1 MVIIFFCSGSDE
13 KAMELFSLTA
23 ANIPEDVVL
32 RRYVSAEH
40 LKGVLLDTKI
50 REAFIII
57 PAFHEETLIDA
68 YFINN
73 LLCRHNSMVI
83 LPDRGKLSA
92 ALGHVLRPVR
102 TFYGDSDL
110 NDIISVIREFT
121 GCQSAKKPNKQ
132 VIAMKTFFDVPH
144 NNGMEKKVSNL

>member
-1 MVIIFFCSGSDE
+1 LIDYKNRLSCT
-13 KAMELFSLTA
+13 K
-23 ANIPEDVVL
+23 
-32 RRYVSAEH
+32 YVSAEH

-57 PAFHEETLIDA
+57 AAFHEETLIDA

-73 LLCRHNSMVI
+73 LLCRYNSMVI

-110 NDIISVIREFT
+110 SVLNPLHKKGHHRQHRLPHLRSCIMDILII
-121 GCQSAKKPNKQ
+121 C
-132 VIAMKTFFDVPH
+132 H
-144 NNGMEKKVSNL
+144 CL